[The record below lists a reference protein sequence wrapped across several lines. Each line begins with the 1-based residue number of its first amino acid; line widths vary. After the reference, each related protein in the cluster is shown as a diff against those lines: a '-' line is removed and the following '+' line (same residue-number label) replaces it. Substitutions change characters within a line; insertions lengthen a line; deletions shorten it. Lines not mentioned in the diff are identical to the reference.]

1 MSVSFFIKNKKKKIL
16 KIKEILEISENLEQ
30 FSFDETEEN
39 FNPEKFYIL
48 PISEIEVLILGE
60 YGKSA
65 RGFELAYEKATNS
78 YNIRISTPS
87 SKEDWKIMLKFLKK
101 LSIYLENSII
111 SEEGENFS
119 SADIEK
125 FSFEYDIEYGIKI
138 MNDNIKNGMD
148 RLEIFGV
155 LRPVSFNQEMLNKI
169 LFSDNKINEFSKIVT
184 NLQYLD
190 AYSARQSFYKKHDGS
205 IFGTYVLSQDLRTI
219 LPYKPFVEYQNSSF
233 LKTED
238 ISEWK
243 MSLVGTKENG
253 EYFLLGELDYIDFIE
268 KLPKDKYKL
277 IDASY
282 ILLEALSEEEIK
294 GLLTEFMN

>member
-1 MSVSFFIKNKKKKIL
+1 MSVSFFIKNKKKIL

-39 FNPEKFYIL
+39 FNPEEFYIL
-48 PISEIEVLILGE
+48 PISELEVLILGE

-65 RGFELAYEKATNS
+65 RGFEFSYEKGTDS
-78 YNIRISTPS
+78 YITRISTPS

-101 LSIYLENSII
+101 LSIYLEDSII

-119 SADIEK
+119 SINIEN
-125 FSFEYDIEYGIKI
+125 FSFEHDIEYGIKI

-155 LRPVSFNQEMLNKI
+155 LRPVSFNQEILNKV
-169 LFSDNKINEFSKIVT
+169 LFSDDKIDEFSKIIT
-184 NLQYLD
+184 DLQYLD
-190 AYSARQSFYKKHDGS
+190 AYSARQSFYKKEDGS
-205 IFGTYVLSQDLRTI
+205 IFGTYVLSQNLRTI
-219 LPYKPFVEYQNSSF
+219 LPYRPFIEYQNSNF

-243 MSLVGTKENG
+243 MSLVGAKESG
-253 EYFLLGELDYIDFIE
+253 EYFLLGELDYTDFIE

-282 ILLEALSEEEIK
+282 ILLEALNEEEIK
-294 GLLTEFMN
+294 RLLTDFIN